1 MVARGPRLATA
12 RYALTWSRLALAKIK
27 FEIGQSLFRHA
38 TLGGFGARTGAVR
51 WWLERSVAAR
61 FFDFGDGVGGG
72 VLAGSVADFQHFESV
87 SWLDCAALEHDAEN
101 SFAWEDTIAR
111 EIVNGAPRVA
121 HFANLRDLDN
131 HVFADFDLGAHGH
144 VHYVDAFG
152 AEVLG
157 EIAFFHIKSHSL
169 GALNGFPGKK

>member
-1 MVARGPRLATA
+1 M
-12 RYALTWSRLALAKIK
+12 
-27 FEIGQSLFRHA
+27 
-38 TLGGFGARTGAVR
+38 
-51 WWLERSVAAR
+51 
-61 FFDFGDGVGGG
+61 
-72 VLAGSVADFQHFESV
+72 
-87 SWLDCAALEHDAEN
+87 EHDAEN
-101 SFAWEDTIAR
+101 AFAWEDAIAC

-131 HVFADFDLGAHGH
+131 HVIADFDLGAHGH

-157 EIAFFHIKSHSL
+157 EIAFFHIEPHSL